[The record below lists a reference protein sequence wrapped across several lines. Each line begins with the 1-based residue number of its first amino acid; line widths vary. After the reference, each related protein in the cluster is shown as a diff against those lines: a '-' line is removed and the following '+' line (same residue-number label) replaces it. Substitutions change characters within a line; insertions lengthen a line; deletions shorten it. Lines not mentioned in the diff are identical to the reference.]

1 MVVFLIFFTV
11 TQLFAAS
18 GTLDYSRG
26 SCKDRVTDL
35 ETPSEKSY
43 AIAVSLSAVFGVVG
57 IQHFYLG
64 RWLEATIDLGLAIL
78 TVFFFLTGEPLTALL
93 FGAIDALHTF
103 IVTIMLLTGSFR
115 DGQGR
120 LVCYPGQRLNRGD
133 VP

>member
-1 MVVFLIFFTV
+1 M
-11 TQLFAAS
+11 
-18 GTLDYSRG
+18 
-26 SCKDRVTDL
+26 